1 MYTDIEY
8 YFKKAI
14 SYLGFGKYILLHVFV
29 PTFDI
34 LIKKNKND
42 IWISFTLWVWNL
54 SMLKINTII

>member
-29 PTFDI
+29 PAFDI

-42 IWISFTLWVWNL
+42 IWISFTL
-54 SMLKINTII
+54 